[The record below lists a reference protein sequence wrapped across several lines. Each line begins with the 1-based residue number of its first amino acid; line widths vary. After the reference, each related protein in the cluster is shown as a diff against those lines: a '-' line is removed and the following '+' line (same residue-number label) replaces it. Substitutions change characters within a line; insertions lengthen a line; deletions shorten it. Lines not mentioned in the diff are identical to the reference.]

1 MSFIVNPNTFN
12 YSITQSGLVFNLDAK
27 NINSFPGTGTT
38 WFDLSRNPD
47 GNNAVSTLSSGPSNA
62 NSIPPIYNK
71 GVINFNKVSF
81 RQMVV
86 PNNPS
91 TRLTTGTVGVWVK
104 VNASSSGF
112 AGIVTKRDA
121 WGIFTNNNVL
131 LFYSWGVGGGVVS
144 TGININDNQWRYV
157 TLAFSGATGTPS
169 NNATIYVNG
178 IPQTTG
184 TLVVANNMTWWTAIA
199 WGSCCFPPPADA
211 EQFLNGSIGEVHM
224 YNRRLTDDEIL
235 YNFNAV
241 KWWYGL

>member
-27 NINSFPGTGTT
+27 NINSFPSTGTT
-38 WFDLSRNPD
+38 WFDLSKNLEI
-47 GNNAVSTLSSGPSNA
+47 NNATSTQTTGGGNASG
-62 NSIPPIYNK
+62 PPIYNK
-71 GVINFNKVSF
+71 GVLDFNKTTS

-86 PNNPS
+86 SNNPS
-91 TRLTTGTVGVWVK
+91 TRLTTATVGVWVK
-104 VNASSSGF
+104 VNSSSSGF

-121 WGIFTNNNVL
+121 WGIFTNNNELV
-131 LFYSWGVGGGVVS
+131 FYSWGGSGSLTS
-144 TGININDNQWRYV
+144 TGVDLLDNQWRYL
-157 TLAFSGATGTPS
+157 TLAFSGATGSPS
-169 NNATIYVNG
+169 NNATMYING
-178 IPQTTG
+178 VPHTTG
-184 TLVVANNMTWWTAIA
+184 TILVLDNTVWWTAIA
-199 WGSCCFPPPADA
+199 WGSCCFGS